1 MKKTLLTTA
10 TAVATVMSASAAY
23 ADLSLGGALA
33 RSIQSGDGTKG
44 LSNSSTSSTITVNYT
59 TTLDNGMGMAANT
72 VILPN
77 AITASNAGANG
88 AVRYLL
94 TVSSDLGSF
103 YLGSQMGSAMD
114 DMDGTQGAGSYNAG
128 GRILS
133 AAAEGYSDGDTATG
147 NGFGISTNLAGAA
160 VKVTMGDNGPTGQ
173 DDERTL
179 SMAASYN
186 LMGATIKAGNTDY
199 GTAAKDDSFYS
210 VGYSVGGFD
219 LGWNLYDS
227 GTTEMVQIGASTTV
241 AGLSVGVS
249 SASTS
254 EEAGTTDQ
262 DAMGIHVGG
271 SLGGAFWNVDYI
283 NSDDGAGTEVDKYR
297 IVFGVG
303 F

>member
-77 AITASNAGANG
+77 AITASNTGSAG

-114 DMDGTQGAGSYNAG
+114 DMDGTQGAGSYNGG

-160 VKVTMGDNGPTGQ
+160 VKVTMGDNSAAGQ
-173 DDERTL
+173 DDERAL

-199 GTAAKDDSFYS
+199 GTDAKDDSFYS
-210 VGYSVGGFD
+210 IGYSVGGFD
-219 LGWNLYDS
+219 LGWNMFDS

-249 SASTS
+249 SAETS
-254 EEAGTTDQ
+254 ELAGTADQ

-297 IVFGVG
+297 ITFGVG